1 MDANV
6 CRTQMRNLSF
16 IILLFFITSCST
28 RPKSKPCIDATENV
42 TLTKSEATKMEGKVS
57 QFLSDAKITQEH
69 TEDGKVSLWR
79 FTNMPTDSLYHQI
92 GLREGDGIYK
102 TNLGE
107 QTNSINL
114 ISDLSGIPTG
124 TTNCLYVRARD
135 KSERVI
141 RIQLDEK

>member
-1 MDANV
+1 MK
-6 CRTQMRNLSF
+6 RNIYFILILS
-16 IILLFFITSCST
+16 ITSCSS
-28 RPKSKPCIDATENV
+28 RPKSVPCTDATEDV
-42 TLTKSEATKMEGKVS
+42 RLTKSEATKMEGKVS

-69 TEDGKVSLWR
+69 TEDGRVSLWR
-79 FTNMPTDSLYHQI
+79 FTNMPSDSLYHQI